1 MQLFLI
7 GPFLV
12 FFYFRMKNKK
22 IMWYIINLLIIASMI
37 TCYIL
42 AYEHNLHLSALD
54 PINFDGKI
62 NLWFQ
67 ILYVKPYIR
76 IVVYLQGILAGF
88 IYSYYHKVSEKQEII
103 YKDPISK
110 AIVSRMSN
118 GNNFS
123 RCFFIAG
130 VLLMYYFIAFQEPVY
145 HDLTNSDVWSRSS
158 NAIALAIHRFGF
170 VLGFSLFCLTMLMN
184 KAQWINC
191 ILGSSLFEPFAKIS
205 YCAFL
210 VHAGIMTGIY
220 ASQDNTLFGG
230 IYALKEWLGFSCLAL
245 FGGLILHLIV
255 EIPFQNLE
263 KLCFRRDH

>member
-1 MQLFLI
+1 
-7 GPFLV
+7 
-12 FFYFRMKNKK
+12 
-22 IMWYIINLLIIASMI
+22 MI

-145 HDLTNSDVWSRSS
+145 HDLTNSDV
-158 NAIALAIHRFGF
+158 
-170 VLGFSLFCLTMLMN
+170 
-184 KAQWINC
+184 
-191 ILGSSLFEPFAKIS
+191 
-205 YCAFL
+205 
-210 VHAGIMTGIY
+210 
-220 ASQDNTLFGG
+220 
-230 IYALKEWLGFSCLAL
+230 
-245 FGGLILHLIV
+245 
-255 EIPFQNLE
+255 
-263 KLCFRRDH
+263 